1 MLVFIMYSII
11 KNFLLKFWKWF
22 SIWFL
27 MWFWKWFTKWLK
39 TVIIGLSDLSGQ
51 KFPLLLLKGWVIMDK
66 IEMIRK
72 AISGPLQEMEIE
84 VDSIEFVKE
93 GSYYFLRI
101 VLDKI
106 NGIDMDT
113 IVEATHV
120 INPIIDELDPYE
132 ESYILDVLSKERGE

>member
-1 MLVFIMYSII
+1 MHGFFEGERQ
-11 KNFLLKFWKWF
+11 KC
-22 SIWFL
+22 
-27 MWFWKWFTKWLK
+27 FTKPLK

-84 VDSIEFVKE
+84 VDSIKFVKE

-106 NGIDMDT
+106 NWIDMDT